1 MAAVKKFL
9 DYEGLT
15 QLVTKLNEKFAP
27 VQALQF
33 KGTVATISAL
43 PTVANAAAGEVY
55 NVTTGGDTTADFV
68 EGAGEKLQDGENV
81 VAVNVGTD
89 LAPQMKWDTLGGV
102 FDITD
107 RLQFGT
113 TMPSTDLTNGRTF
126 LYLGDTT
133 YTYDTVTPVG
143 TENPSEE
150 GWYEYDGNA
159 YILTDDTEVQS
170 GITYYKKNEQYV
182 TGTTYVYST
191 DTSSW
196 VAKSAAGEQ
205 MVAITTAEI
214 DALFD

>member
-1 MAAVKKFL
+1 MAEVKKFL

-43 PTVANAAAGEVY
+43 PTVANVTAGSVY

-89 LAPQMKWDTLGGV
+89 QAPQMKWDTLGGV

-133 YTYDTVTPVG
+133 YTYDAVTPVG
-143 TENPSEE
+143 TENPQEE
-150 GWYEYDGNA
+150 GWYEYNGST

-214 DALFD
+214 DALFA

>member
-133 YTYDTVTPVG
+133 YTYDAVAPVG
-143 TENPSEE
+143 TENPQEE
-150 GWYEYDGNA
+150 GWYEHVNDA
-159 YILTDDTEVQS
+159 YVLTDDTEVQA

-214 DALFD
+214 DALFA

>member
-43 PTVANAAAGEVY
+43 PTVANVTAGSVY

-89 LAPQMKWDTLGGV
+89 LTPQMKWDTLGGV

-133 YTYDTVTPVG
+133 YTYDAVTPVG

-150 GWYEYDGNA
+150 GWYEYDGSA

-196 VAKSAAGEQ
+196 IAKSAAGEQ

-214 DALFD
+214 DALFA

>member
-113 TMPSTDLTNGRTF
+113 VMPTTDLTNGRTF

-133 YTYDTVTPVG
+133 YTYDAVTPVG
-143 TENPSEE
+143 TENPQEE
-150 GWYEYDGNA
+150 GWYEYVNDA
-159 YILTDDTEVQS
+159 YVLSDDTEVQA

>member
-113 TMPSTDLTNGRTF
+113 TMPTTDLTNGRTF

-133 YTYDTVTPVG
+133 YTYDAVTPVG
-143 TENPSEE
+143 TENPQEE
-150 GWYEYDGNA
+150 GWYEYVNDA
-159 YILTDDTEVQS
+159 YVLTDDTEVQA

-182 TGTTYVYST
+182 TGTVYVYST

-196 VAKSAAGEQ
+196 VAKSAAGDQ
-205 MVAITTAEI
+205 MIAITTAEI
-214 DALFD
+214 DALFA

>member
-113 TMPSTDLTNGRTF
+113 TMPTTDLTNGRTF

-133 YTYDTVTPVG
+133 YTYDAVTPVG
-143 TENPSEE
+143 TENPQEE
-150 GWYEYDGNA
+150 GWYEYVNDA
-159 YILTDDTEVQS
+159 YVLSDDTEVQA

-191 DTSSW
+191 GTSSW